1 MVLVEAFT
9 ITELGIFIGT
19 VMASIG
25 GVIMSIKQSRCKTIE
40 CCCVNCER
48 EVIQEPTTNL
58 NDGIMIE
65 GVV

>member
-25 GVIMSIKQSRCKTIE
+25 GVIMSIKQSRCRTIS

-48 EVIQEPTTNL
+48 DVIQDLSSSRE
-58 NDGIMIE
+58 MVE
-65 GVV
+65 RVS

>member
-25 GVIMSIKQSRCKTIE
+25 GVIMSIKQSRCRTIE
-40 CCCVNCER
+40 CCCINCER
-48 EVIQEPTTNL
+48 DVMEENNSSTPAISQNTR
-58 NDGIMIE
+58 
-65 GVV
+65 